1 MNDSSQY
8 IRLPGGLSDR
18 LLAVTP
24 SPLEDDEFAAQQIE
38 FIRHVFGHCVYL
50 REQGRETPGGD
61 AFLGVFVNLFEAM
74 DVNAPEEA
82 RRCAIQLKA
91 ILRIIFP
98 GFDCDDLLPDNE
110 AERGPVR
117 GGPPAGNDV

>member
-8 IRLPGGLSDR
+8 IRLPAGLSDR

-38 FIRHVFGHCVYL
+38 FIRHVFGHCTYL
-50 REQGRETPGGD
+50 REQGREAPVGD

-82 RRCAIQLKA
+82 RRCAIQLRG
-91 ILRIIFP
+91 ILRVIFP
-98 GFDCDDLLPDNE
+98 ELDCDDPLPENE
-110 AERGPVR
+110 AQKGP
-117 GGPPAGNDV
+117 AC